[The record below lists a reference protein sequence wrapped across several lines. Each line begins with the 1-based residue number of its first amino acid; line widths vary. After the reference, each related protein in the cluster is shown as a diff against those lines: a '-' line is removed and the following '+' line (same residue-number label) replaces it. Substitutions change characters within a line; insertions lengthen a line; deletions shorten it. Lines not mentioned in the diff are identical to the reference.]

1 MLLEVESNGIE
12 PSYFGVMAN
21 RYIYIAMQYLFNK
34 GQTPTP
40 ISIMEVI
47 TNEQGKKSIDE
58 VGGMNYVA
66 SIQDTFI
73 TEDNLGIFCEKVKQA
88 FTRRRIYEICKQTE
102 TDVLDEKA
110 EILNQSELLGIM
122 EKRVTELTANA
133 VLGSKDVYKMG
144 DDTDNILEL
153 RAKTPA
159 YIPGL
164 ETGWKQ
170 FDKLTG
176 GFQPGDFIVLVARSK
191 TGKSV
196 TLTNWATELSI
207 NQGLP
212 VLYIDTEMSAREQ
225 EDRILANLA
234 DIPHSEI
241 TSGLYALDTEY
252 GSADEKR
259 IRLDTAKEKLKQG
272 KYYHSFMPDM
282 NIDKVKMLVKKYKAQ
297 YGICALF
304 FDYMKLTSNMASS
317 LKSSQ
322 EYQQLG
328 FMASALKELGGTLGI
343 PVITSAQENRLD
355 VKGTVKD
362 ASNVGGSDRI
372 LQNATKLVFLYNK
385 TPEDIA
391 LQGEHMGNQQLYIAY
406 QRNGQCDCSP
416 INIDFNK
423 PFIRQA
429 EIGL

>member
-1 MLLEVESNGIE
+1 MLLDVEAKGIE
-12 PSYFGVMAN
+12 PVYFGVQAN

-47 TNEQGKKSIDE
+47 TSDAGKKSIDE
-58 VGGMNYVA
+58 VGGMNYIA

-73 TEDNLGIFCEKVKQA
+73 TQDNLDLFCDKVKQA

-102 TDVLDEKA
+102 GEMLDEKS
-110 EILNQSELLGIM
+110 EVLNENELLGLI
-122 EKRVTELTANA
+122 EKRVTELTSDA
-133 VLGSKDVYKMG
+133 VIGQKDVYKMG
-144 DDTDNILEL
+144 DKTDEVLET

-170 FDKLTG
+170 FDTLTG
-176 GFQPGDFIVLVARSK
+176 GFQQGDFIVLVARSK

-196 TLTNWATELSI
+196 TLTNWATELGVK
-207 NQGLP
+207 QQLP
-212 VLYIDTEMSAREQ
+212 VLYIDTEMTAREQ

-234 DIPHSEI
+234 NIPHSEI
-241 TSGLYALDTEY
+241 TSGLYALDTDY
-252 GSADEKR
+252 GTAEEKR
-259 IRLDTAKEKLKQG
+259 IRLNEAKKSLREG
-272 KYYHSFMPDM
+272 NYFHAYMPDM
-282 NIDKVKMLVKKYKAQ
+282 NIDKVKTLVKKYKAQ
-297 YGICALF
+297 FGICALF
-304 FDYMKLTSNMASS
+304 FDYLKLTSNMASS
-317 LKSSQ
+317 LRSSQ

-328 FMASALKELGGTLGI
+328 FMASALKELGGSLGI
-343 PVITSAQENRLD
+343 PVITCAQENRID
-355 VKGTVKD
+355 VKGTTKD

-391 LQGEHMGNQQLYIAY
+391 LQGEHMGNQQIYVAY
-406 QRNGQCDCSP
+406 QRNGACDCAP
-416 INIDFNK
+416 INIDFNR
-423 PFIRQA
+423 PFIKQK